1 MKEYTI
7 IGIDPSTTNIG
18 VAGIVNGNSGF
29 AFSKEPRVHKK
40 GKKGQELKA
49 TEFDVNTLT
58 DFYYDVL
65 QAVKR
70 AGGNIEA
77 PMSIILPKMG
87 GSLNYTTI
95 DRLSKLCGLI
105 HGSFLGTNFNVWYLS
120 EATAR
125 AQVLK
130 KYKNKDN
137 TYKECALKL
146 CKDNGYDISNDDE
159 ADALV
164 LALATKKILES
175 GDYGKIKQ
183 F

>member
-18 VAGIVNGNSGF
+18 VAGIVNGNSVF
-29 AFSKEPRVHKK
+29 AFSKEPRVHKT

-49 TEFDVNTLT
+49 TEFDVNTLV

-65 QAVKR
+65 QAVKQ

-77 PMSIILPKMG
+77 PMSIVLPKMG
-87 GSLNYTTI
+87 GALNYNTV
-95 DRLSKLCGLI
+95 DCLSKLCGLI

-125 AQVLK
+125 AQILK
-130 KYKNKDN
+130 QYKNKDN

-146 CKDNGYDISNDDE
+146 CKDNGYGINNDDE
-159 ADALV
+159 AEALV
-164 LALATKKILES
+164 LALATKKILEN